1 LSASS
6 FRDRQAQGL
15 PPHLSFPHDLSS
27 RCAPSG
33 AARAPEARRRAADRL
48 LAGIR
53 PPPVAKGAVGAEIR
67 LERPV
72 AMPRSAMNK
81 EALLEQVMRH
91 LRFAQGTPVLPT
103 APAGW
108 LRALAAVCRG
118 ELASRWSETQREDFA
133 HRARRINYLSMEFL
147 MGRALAN
154 ALDALDLLP
163 AAKEGVG
170 GDRAL
175 ADLFEHESDAAL
187 GNGGLGRLA
196 ACFLDSMATL
206 GMPAFGYGMRYQFGM
221 FRQAIRDGRQVE
233 QPDAWLAAGDHWCIA
248 RPEVRYPVGFGG
260 RVEGPREAR
269 RWLPAEAVEADA
281 FDFIVPGHGT
291 HRVATLRL
299 WQARAI
305 ESLDFAA
312 FSRGEFHAAAAPRA
326 RAEAINWVLYPD
338 DSTLA
343 GRELRLKQ
351 EFLLVSA
358 SLQDIVARHYA
369 EHGRL
374 DNLADYAA
382 IHLNDTH
389 PALSP
394 PELMRI
400 LVDERGMAW
409 AQAWEQCGR
418 IFSYTNHTLMPEA
431 LETWPVAMLEHL
443 LPRHLEIIYEI
454 NHRFLVLLSSR
465 FGDDPGLQA
474 RASLIEENG
483 ERRVKMA
490 PLSIVASHRVNGV
503 SKLHSELMVQTIFAD
518 YARIDP
524 GRFTNVTNGVTPRR
538 WLALANR
545 PLAAVLDGCIGSR
558 WRMDLDMLREFVR
571 FESDAAV
578 RDAVRAAKR
587 ENKVKLAQR
596 LARDLAIRID
606 PASLFDVQVKRMHE
620 YKRQL
625 LNLLRV
631 IADYLDIV
639 AGRGGERP
647 PRTVIFGGKAATAYH
662 AAKAVIQL
670 IHDVA
675 RTVNGDPR
683 VGDRLK
689 LVFVPNYGVSAAER
703 IIPAAD
709 LSEQISTAGTEAS
722 GTGNMKFALNGA
734 LTIGTWDGANIEIAQ
749 TVGDGNIFIFGLR
762 AEDIA
767 QRRALGYQPR
777 LHVEENPRLA
787 AVLEAVAGGLF
798 SPEEPQRYRGLVDS
812 LLDVDHYFVL
822 ADFADYLAAQ
832 QRVDRAF
839 AEPQQWTRM
848 AIHNIAAMGQFSSD
862 RTVREYARN
871 IWNIAV

>member
-1 LSASS
+1 
-6 FRDRQAQGL
+6 
-15 PPHLSFPHDLSS
+15 
-27 RCAPSG
+27 
-33 AARAPEARRRAADRL
+33 
-48 LAGIR
+48 
-53 PPPVAKGAVGAEIR
+53 
-67 LERPV
+67 
-72 AMPRSAMNK
+72 MPRSAMTK

-91 LRFAQGTPVLPT
+91 LRFAEGAPVLPST
-103 APAGW
+103 PAGW

-133 HRARRINYLSMEFL
+133 HRARRINYLSMEYL

-154 ALDALDLLP
+154 ALDALGLVQ
-163 AAKEGVG
+163 AAQEGVG
-170 GDRAL
+170 GERAL
-175 ADLFEHESDAAL
+175 AELFEHESDAAL

-233 QPDAWLAAGDHWCIA
+233 QPDAWLQAGDHWCIA
-248 RPEVRYPVGFGG
+248 RPEIRYPVGFGG
-260 RVEGPREAR
+260 RVEGPPQSR

-338 DSTLA
+338 DSTVA

-358 SLQDIVARHYA
+358 SLQDIVARHMV

-374 DNLADYAA
+374 DNLAEHVA

-389 PALSP
+389 PALSV
-394 PELMRI
+394 PELMRL
-400 LVDERGMAW
+400 LVDERGMPW
-409 AQAWEQCGR
+409 AQAWAQCER
-418 IFSYTNHTLMPEA
+418 VFSYTNHTLMPEA
-431 LETWPVAMLEHL
+431 LETWPVAMLGHL
-443 LPRHLEIIYEI
+443 LPRHLEIIFEI
-454 NHRFLVLLSSR
+454 NHRFLAEVRSR
-465 FGDDPGLQA
+465 FGDDYGLLA

-490 PLSIVASHRVNGV
+490 PLSIVGSHRVNGV
-503 SKLHSELMVQTIFAD
+503 SQLHSGLMTQTIFAD
-518 YARIDP
+518 YARIFPD
-524 GRFTNVTNGVTPRR
+524 RFTNVTNGVTPRR

-545 PLAAVLDGCIGSR
+545 PLSAVIDGCIGR
-558 WRMDLDMLREFVR
+558 GWRLDLDLLREFVR
-571 FESDAAV
+571 FEGDAAV
-578 RDAVRAAKR
+578 REAVLAAKR
-587 ENKVKLAQR
+587 ENKVRLAQR
-596 LARDLAIRID
+596 IGRDMGIAID
-606 PASLFDVQVKRMHE
+606 PDSLFDVQVKRMHE

-625 LNLLRV
+625 LNVLRV
-631 IADYLDIV
+631 IAAYLDIV
-639 AGRGGERP
+639 AAPGRPRV

-662 AAKAVIQL
+662 TAKTVIRL

-675 RTVNGDPR
+675 RTVNHDDR
-683 VGDRLK
+683 VAGALRV
-689 LVFVPNYGVSAAER
+689 VFVPNYGVSVAER
-703 IIPAAD
+703 VIPAAD

-749 TVGDGNIFIFGLR
+749 AVGEGNIFIFGLR
-762 AEDIA
+762 AEEVA
-767 QRRALGYQPR
+767 QQRAAGYAPRRHY
-777 LHVEENPRLA
+777 EEDLQLKM
-787 AVLEAVAGGLF
+787 VLDAVAGGLF
-798 SPEEPQRYRGLVDS
+798 CPDEPHRYCALVDA
-812 LLDVDHYFVL
+812 LLNVDPYFVL
-822 ADFADYLAAQ
+822 ADFADYLRAQ
-832 QRVDRAF
+832 AEVDRAF
-839 AEPQQWTRM
+839 ADAQRWSKM
-848 AIHNIAAMGQFSSD
+848 SIHNIAAMGQFSSD

>member
-1 LSASS
+1 
-6 FRDRQAQGL
+6 
-15 PPHLSFPHDLSS
+15 
-27 RCAPSG
+27 
-33 AARAPEARRRAADRL
+33 
-48 LAGIR
+48 
-53 PPPVAKGAVGAEIR
+53 
-67 LERPV
+67 
-72 AMPRSAMNK
+72 MNK
-81 EALLEQVMRH
+81 EVLLEQVMRH

-118 ELASRWSETQREDFA
+118 ELASRWSETQREDFTR
-133 HRARRINYLSMEFL
+133 RARRINYLSMEYL

-154 ALDALDLLP
+154 ALDALGLEQ
-163 AAKEGVG
+163 AARESVG
-170 GDRAL
+170 GARAL
-175 ADLFEHESDAAL
+175 ADVVDRESDAAL

-196 ACFLDSMATL
+196 ACYLDSMATL
-206 GMPAFGYGMRYQFGM
+206 GVPAFGYGMRYQFGM
-221 FRQAIRDGRQVE
+221 FRQAIRDGAQVE
-233 QPDAWLAAGDHWCIA
+233 QPDAWLAAGDHWCIE
-248 RPEVRYPVGFGG
+248 RPDIRYAVGFGG
-260 RVEGPREAR
+260 RVEGPPQSR
-269 RWLPAEAVEADA
+269 RWLPGEVVEADA
-281 FDFIVPGHGT
+281 YDFIVPGHGT

-312 FSRGEFHAAAAPRA
+312 FSRGEFHAAAGPRA

-358 SLQDIVARHYA
+358 SLQDIVSRHFA

-374 DNLADYAA
+374 DNLAEHAA

-389 PALSP
+389 PALSA

-400 LVDERGMAW
+400 LIDERGLAWAEAW
-409 AQAWEQCGR
+409 AQCER

-431 LETWPVAMLEHL
+431 LETWPVPMLEHL

-454 NHRFLVLLSSR
+454 NHRFLLMLESR
-465 FGDDPGLQA
+465 FGADPWLRA
-474 RASLIEENG
+474 RASLVDESG

-490 PLSIVASHRVNGV
+490 PLSIVASHKVNGV
-503 SKLHSELMVQTIFAD
+503 SQLHSHLMVQTIFAD
-518 YARIDP
+518 YARIYP
-524 GRFTNVTNGVTPRR
+524 ERFTNVTNGVTPRR
-538 WLALANR
+538 WLALANP
-545 PLAAVLDGCIGSR
+545 PLAEVLDGCVGRR
-558 WRMDLDMLREFVR
+558 WRLELDQLREFAR
-571 FESDAAV
+571 FEADAGV
-578 RDAVRAAKR
+578 RDAVQAAKR
-587 ENKVKLAQR
+587 ENKVRLAQR
-596 LARDLAIRID
+596 LARDFALRID
-606 PASLFDVQVKRMHE
+606 PDSLFDVQVKRMHE

-625 LNLLRV
+625 LNVLRV
-631 IADYLDIV
+631 VADYLDIV
-639 AGRGGERP
+639 AAPGVGRT
-647 PRTVIFGGKAATAYH
+647 PRTVIFGGKAATAYI
-662 AAKAVIQL
+662 AAKAVIHL

-675 RTVNGDPR
+675 RVVNADKR

-689 LVFVPNYGVSAAER
+689 VVFVPNYGVSVAER

-749 TVGDGNIFIFGLR
+749 AVGEGNIFVFGLR

-767 QRRALGYQPR
+767 HRRAIGYQPR
-777 LHVEENPRLA
+777 LHVEENPKLA
-787 AVLEAVAGGLF
+787 AVLDAVGNGMF

-832 QRVDRAF
+832 RRVDHDF
-839 AEPQQWTRM
+839 AEPQQWAKM
-848 AIHNIAAMGQFSSD
+848 AIHNIASIGHFSSD
-862 RTVREYARN
+862 RAVRDYARD
-871 IWNIAV
+871 IWNIAI

>member
-1 LSASS
+1 MT
-6 FRDRQAQGL
+6 RD
-15 PPHLSFPHDLSS
+15 D
-27 RCAPSG
+27 
-33 AARAPEARRRAADRL
+33 
-48 LAGIR
+48 
-53 PPPVAKGAVGAEIR
+53 
-67 LERPV
+67 
-72 AMPRSAMNK
+72 
-81 EALLEQVMRH
+81 LLEQVMRH

-103 APAGW
+103 AAAGW

-133 HRARRINYLSMEFL
+133 RRARRVNYLSMEFL

-154 ALDALDLLP
+154 ALDALDLVP

-206 GMPAFGYGMRYQFGM
+206 GVPAFGYGMRYQFGM

-233 QPDAWLAAGDHWCIA
+233 QPDSWLQTGDHWFLE

-260 RVEGPREAR
+260 RVEGSPGAR

-312 FSRGEFHAAAAPRA
+312 FSRGEFHAAAGPRA

-338 DSTLA
+338 DSTPA

-358 SLQDIVARHYA
+358 SLQDIVARHVA

-374 DNLADYAA
+374 ENLAEYAA

-389 PALSP
+389 PALSV
-394 PELMRI
+394 PEMMRI
-400 LVDERGMAW
+400 LVDERRMAW
-409 AQAWEQCGR
+409 AQAWAQCER

-431 LETWPVAMLEHL
+431 LETWPVEMIGSL
-443 LPRHLEIIYEI
+443 LPRHLEIIFEI
-454 NHRFLVLLSSR
+454 NDRFLQSVRER
-465 FGDDPGLQA
+465 FGDDPGLLA
-474 RASLIEENG
+474 RASLIQENG
-483 ERRVKMA
+483 GQRLKMA
-490 PLSIVASHRVNGV
+490 PLSIIGSHCVNGV
-503 SKLHSELMVQTIFAD
+503 SQLHSNLMVQTIFAD
-518 YARIDP
+518 YARIFP

-545 PLAAVLDGCIGSR
+545 PLSSVIDGCIGSR
-558 WRMDLDMLREFVR
+558 WRLDLDLLREFVR
-571 FESDAAV
+571 FEADAGVREAV
-578 RDAVRAAKR
+578 LAAKR
-587 ENKVKLAQR
+587 ENKVRLAQR
-596 LARDLAIRID
+596 IARDLDIAID
-606 PASLFDVQVKRMHE
+606 PSSLFDVQVKRMHE

-625 LNLLRV
+625 LNVLRV
-631 IADYLDIV
+631 IAEYLDIV
-639 AGRGGERP
+639 ADPQRARV
-647 PRTVIFGGKAATAYH
+647 PRTVIFGGKAATAYV

-675 RTVNGDPR
+675 RVVNGDAR
-683 VGDRLK
+683 VGGLLK
-689 LVFVPNYGVSAAER
+689 VVFVPNYGVSVAER
-703 IIPAAD
+703 VIPAAD

-734 LTIGTWDGANIEIAQ
+734 LTMGTWDGANIEIAHA
-749 TVGDGNIFIFGLR
+749 VGEPNIFIFGLR
-762 AEDIA
+762 AEQIE
-767 QRRALGYQPR
+767 QRRALGYRPR
-777 LHVEENPRLA
+777 TVYEEDPQLK
-787 AVLEAVAGGLF
+787 AVIDAVAEGRF
-798 SPEEPQRYRGLVDS
+798 APDEPHRYWGLVDS
-812 LLDVDHYFVL
+812 LLGIDHYFVL
-822 ADFADYLAAQ
+822 ADFADYQRAQRQVDAAYADP
-832 QRVDRAF
+832 QRWA
-839 AEPQQWTRM
+839 TM
-848 AIHNIAAMGQFSSD
+848 AIHNVAAMGQFSSD

-871 IWNIAV
+871 IWGIEVR